1 MKAYRMLT
9 DGVNLNIR
17 SDRRAHL
24 PYGLNGGL
32 PGTPSWN
39 IVNPGPKQRLLPTCP
54 MGSTVLNKGDV
65 FLHVQPGG
73 GGYGNPLER
82 DPEKVLDEVLNEFI
96 TLEYAFDVY
105 GVVIN
110 DGVVDN
116 EATVRRRVELVAL
129 KSDEPAY
136 LRHFHQSIGID
147 PKEHK
152 TVSGC

>member
-1 MKAYRMLT
+1 MLT
-9 DGVNLNIR
+9 DGVNLNVR

-54 MGSTVLNKGDV
+54 MESTVLNKGDV

-82 DPEKVLDEVLNEFI
+82 DPEKVLDDVLNEFI
-96 TLEYAFDVY
+96 TIDYAFDVY
-105 GVVIN
+105 GVAIHN
-110 DGVVDN
+110 DRIDTG
-116 EATVRRRVELVAL
+116 ATAKRRAELAVL
-129 KSDEPAY
+129 KSDKPAY
-136 LRHFHQSIGID
+136 LKHFHQSIGID

-152 TVSGC
+152 TAT